1 MVSIITAGSIM
12 SINLIYATSL
22 NGVMGKD
29 NHLPWPSIPEDLD
42 HFQRLTYGGA
52 VVMGR
57 KTWESLPES
66 VRPLRGR
73 RNIVLSKN
81 PDYALQGVELFTR
94 PAELFEILG
103 DDRHQPVWIIGGP
116 SLLQYYEPYASRLVI
131 TTVELEVEG
140 DVMAPKIPLERW
152 SLTKERRYR
161 SKLNQINFTVREYLR
176 PRITQTLK
184 G

>member
-1 MVSIITAGSIM
+1 MVSTM
-12 SINLIYATSL
+12 QTKKMTINLIYATSL
-22 NGVMGKD
+22 NGVMGRD
-29 NHLPWPSIPEDLD
+29 NRLPWPSIPEDLD
-42 HFQRLTYGGA
+42 NFQRLTYGGA